1 MAAARAHSALIPE
14 IAREYVLR
22 ADFDLLEEDG
32 CSWVS
37 SRFMRGPRRPEAGEV
52 VYLLDAKGS
61 GCVGTVVRVEGWYLC
76 VRPDWSTWTGGQPP
90 SGQKSRRSATR
101 IARRCVKGS
110 APSCTSGRMP
120 VGGPP
125 SSSASRAPRT
135 ACAASSGGSA

>member
-1 MAAARAHSALIPE
+1 MAAARARSAPIPQ

-37 SRFMRGPRRPEAGEV
+37 SRFMRGPRRPEVGEV

-90 SGQKSRRSATR
+90 SGRPA
-101 IARRCVKGS
+101 
-110 APSCTSGRMP
+110 GR
-120 VGGPP
+120 
-125 SSSASRAPRT
+125 
-135 ACAASSGGSA
+135 

>member
-37 SRFMRGPRRPEAGEV
+37 SRFMRGPRRPEAGEI

-76 VRPDWSTWTGGQPP
+76 VRPDWSTWTGGEPP
-90 SGQKSRRSATR
+90 SGGLT
-101 IARRCVKGS
+101 
-110 APSCTSGRMP
+110 P
-120 VGGPP
+120 
-125 SSSASRAPRT
+125 
-135 ACAASSGGSA
+135 